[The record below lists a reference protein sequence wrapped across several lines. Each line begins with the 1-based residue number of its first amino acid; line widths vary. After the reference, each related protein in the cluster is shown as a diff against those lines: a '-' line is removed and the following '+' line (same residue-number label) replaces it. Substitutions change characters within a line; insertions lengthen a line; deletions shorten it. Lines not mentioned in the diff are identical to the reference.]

1 LLVAADVPSP
11 DIRPSEGPACR
22 ALHRSLDLVGA
33 TALLAL
39 TSPLLVAAVLAIR
52 VRMGRPVLFHH
63 TRAGRDGVPF
73 ALVKLRTMRPLREG
87 ETAPEADGAR
97 ITPLGRLLRTT
108 SIDELPSLFNVLRGD
123 MALVGPRP
131 LPVRYVERYTARQRR
146 RLAVRPGL
154 TGWAQINGRN
164 ALAWA
169 DRLELDAWYVDHR
182 SVALD
187 LRILAA
193 TIPVIVRRSGISHA
207 GHATMAELP
216 KPT

>member
-1 LLVAADVPSP
+1 LLVAADVHSS
-11 DIRPSEGPACR
+11 DIRPSERTAGR

-33 TALLAL
+33 AAMLAI
-39 TSPLLVAAVLAIR
+39 TSPLLVAAAIAIR
-52 VRMGRPVLFHH
+52 LRMGRPVLFHH
-63 TRAGRDGVPF
+63 ARAGRNGVPF
-73 ALVKLRTMRPLREG
+73 DLVKLRTMRPLRDG
-87 ETAPEADGAR
+87 ETAPDADGAR
-97 ITPLGRLLRTT
+97 ITPLGRLLRST
-108 SIDELPSLFNVLRGD
+108 SVDELPSLFNVLRGD

-131 LPVRYVERYTARQRR
+131 LPLRYVDRYTARQRR

-164 ALAWA
+164 ALAWG

-182 SVALD
+182 TVALD

-193 TIPVIVRRSGISHA
+193 TIPVILKRAGISHA
-207 GHATMAELP
+207 DHATMAELP

>member
-1 LLVAADVPSP
+1 MAADVPSP
-11 DIRPSEGPACR
+11 DIRPSERTACR

-39 TSPLLVAAVLAIR
+39 TSPLLAAAAIAIR

-63 TRAGRDGVPF
+63 TRAGRDEVPF
-73 ALVKLRTMRPLREG
+73 GLVKLRTMRPLREG
-87 ETAPEADGAR
+87 ETAPEADGVR

-131 LPVRYVERYTARQRR
+131 LPVRYVERYTAR
-146 RLAVRPGL
+146 L

-164 ALAWA
+164 ALTWA

-216 KPT
+216 KPM